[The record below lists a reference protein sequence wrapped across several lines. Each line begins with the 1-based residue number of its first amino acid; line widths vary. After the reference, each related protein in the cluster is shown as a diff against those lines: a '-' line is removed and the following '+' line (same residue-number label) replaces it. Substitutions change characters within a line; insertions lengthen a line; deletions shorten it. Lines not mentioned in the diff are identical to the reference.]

1 MSGSET
7 TKRVTI
13 KEEAEE
19 IPVTTREDSGGV
31 PETWDTEEGSYQ
43 RFEFVPTTYRRQTHV
58 FPCSYPYFL
67 PSVVDYLLSH
77 LVDASSIGGNQ
88 PQQQPPQHGSLPVF
102 SSSSSSSNREG
113 ADDDDDDDPKGFPPP
128 ATPAVQFYAG
138 HHHHQHHHQQ
148 QQHNKPSSQNG
159 ETATATQPAVANPVL
174 TSMAASLV
182 TGGPVLQ
189 QQVQQ
194 HQHPPPPFDPSDG
207 SKKPGLSESPI
218 SPAAIIGSGQENLM
232 LPPPPQYGVDKEA
245 LQKQRELEKQQHLA
259 WLQQINAMARMANQ
273 HQQQQQQGQA
283 QHANR
288 MMMAQQ
294 QQQAMSTQ
302 QQPPMIHHAGFP
314 PIPPA
319 VAAALYAGAL
329 SNGAPSQKQPESE
342 EKRAKRLARNAES
355 ARNSRRRKKERLQLL
370 SQKVAKLFSQLEQLR
385 RDLMRSMEPSLQ
397 QERQN
402 AIAVLNNQSDSVTE
416 AQLRAFLEQHSPN
429 RVIRQAVMT
438 FQFAQ
443 WRQLLLPRYQEF
455 LLWWTAQPIS
465 FLTAAR
471 EERAKSDAAQVRIV
485 GIIMYDELQASWAV

>member
-1 MSGSET
+1 M
-7 TKRVTI
+7 I
-13 KEEAEE
+13 
-19 IPVTTREDSGGV
+19 
-31 PETWDTEEGSYQ
+31 
-43 RFEFVPTTYRRQTHV
+43 
-58 FPCSYPYFL
+58 
-67 PSVVDYLLSH
+67 
-77 LVDASSIGGNQ
+77 
-88 PQQQPPQHGSLPVF
+88 
-102 SSSSSSSNREG
+102 
-113 ADDDDDDDPKGFPPP
+113 
-128 ATPAVQFYAG
+128 
-138 HHHHQHHHQQ
+138 
-148 QQHNKPSSQNG
+148 
-159 ETATATQPAVANPVL
+159 TAQPAVANPVL

-194 HQHPPPPFDPSDG
+194 QQHPFDPSDG
-207 SKKPGLSESPI
+207 SKKPGLTESPI

-259 WLQQINAMARMANQ
+259 WLQQINALARMSNQ
-273 HQQQQQQGQA
+273 QQQQQQQQQQGQA
-283 QHANR
+283 QQAVP

-294 QQQAMSTQ
+294 QQQQQAMAG
-302 QQPPMIHHAGFP
+302 QPTMIQHAGFP

-329 SNGAPSQKQPESE
+329 SNGGASSQKQPESE

-370 SQKVAKLFSQLEQLR
+370 SQQVAKLYGQLEEQR
-385 RDLMRSMEPSLQ
+385 REVMRSMEPSLQ

-402 AIAVLNNQSDSVTE
+402 AIAAMYSHSDSVTE
-416 AQLRAFLEQHSPN
+416 AQLHAFLQQHSPN
-429 RVIRQAVMT
+429 RIIRQAVMT

-455 LLWWTAQPIS
+455 LLWWTAQPVS

-471 EERAKSDAAQVRIV
+471 EERAKSDAAQVCI
-485 GIIMYDELQASWAV
+485 